1 MNDFSILLLSV
12 KYYIYFIFKF
22 CFLVWKPRY
31 FRINTLFITV
41 EDALKRLS
49 ELKFNK
55 LESPKSYVE
64 FLKLIK
70 SDEFEGNTFVQD
82 IHIKEL
88 LVFNSKMKFYKLEL
102 YNNGSLIVQDKV
114 SC

>member
-1 MNDFSILLLSV
+1 M
-12 KYYIYFIFKF
+12 
-22 CFLVWKPRY
+22 
-31 FRINTLFITV
+31 

-49 ELKFNK
+49 KLKFKK
-55 LESPKSYVE
+55 LKTPKSYVE

-70 SDEFEGNTFVQD
+70 SDEFKVNTFVQD

-88 LVFNSKMKFYKLEL
+88 LVFNSKMKFYKLQE
-102 YNNGSLIVQDKV
+102 YNNGNLIVQDKV